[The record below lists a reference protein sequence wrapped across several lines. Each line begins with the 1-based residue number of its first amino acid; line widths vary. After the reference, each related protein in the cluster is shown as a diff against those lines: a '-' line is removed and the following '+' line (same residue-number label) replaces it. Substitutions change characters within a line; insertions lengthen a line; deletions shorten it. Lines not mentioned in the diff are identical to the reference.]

1 MIIALG
7 ATKGGVG
14 KSTIVTNLAVAFQ
27 QRRKQVIVVEADP
40 TVRTL
45 STWKED
51 RATTEHPPV
60 TVVRQAGN
68 LRDDLRDLDGKYDI
82 VLVDLPGKD
91 SREMRTTATVAD
103 LLLIPCQPHQVD
115 IDPTIAMLPIIEE
128 ARDFNPGLIVSVVL
142 NRVPTHAWS
151 TKEEDARAVLEES
164 FGLVVRTSIHDRTV
178 FSTANGIGLSVLE
191 ANDKKA
197 QHEITALTDDIE
209 RMLTND

>member
-14 KSTIVTNLAVAFQ
+14 KSTITTNLAVSF
-27 QRRKQVIVVEADP
+27 QRRGKQVIVVEADP

-51 RATTEHPPV
+51 RESTGFPPV
-60 TVVRQAGN
+60 TVVRQTGN
-68 LRDDLRDLDGKYDI
+68 LRDDLRDLDSKYDV

-115 IDPTIAMLPIIEE
+115 IDPTIEMLPIIEE
-128 ARDFNPGLIVSVVL
+128 ARDFNPDLIVAVVL

-151 TKEEDARAVLEES
+151 TRGEDARAVLEES
-164 FGLVVRTSIHDRTV
+164 FGTVARTAIHERTV
-178 FSTANGIGLSVLE
+178 FNTANGIGISVLE
-191 ANDKKA
+191 ATDKKA
-197 QHEITALTDDIE
+197 QHEITALTDNIE
-209 RMLTND
+209 RLVAHG